1 MNNRKQYF
9 NSRFKKIIGYL
20 ICFFIGLLMIS
31 AIIGPPKHYLV
42 PTLSVVFV
50 RLILEWWKYRDWKK
64 DNHL

>member
-1 MNNRKQYF
+1 
-9 NSRFKKIIGYL
+9 
-20 ICFFIGLLMIS
+20 MIS